1 MAKIIF
7 RCSSAVIEHLPYHP
21 KSMGL
26 ILPGSGRDK
35 MAKIIFRGSS
45 AVVEHLPYKSK
56 IMGLIIA
63 TASGTG
69 REKMAQWSNTCL
81 ITPRLWVRF

>member
-1 MAKIIF
+1 
-7 RCSSAVIEHLPYHP
+7 
-21 KSMGL
+21 MGL

-63 TASGTG
+63 TDSGTG
-69 REKMAQWSNTCL
+69 REKMAEIILRGSSLVVEHLPCHPKAMGL
-81 ITPRLWVRF
+81 ILATST